1 MAVSAAKGKE
11 PSRVSKA
18 DGVSRRL
25 SKARIVQVAR
35 SFDPKDLTMQA
46 VADELGVD
54 RKALNYHV
62 TDKKGLESL
71 VAANVFESN
80 FLKYFS
86 ENLEA
91 RTDADEWV
99 RHLVAWSYAA
109 KEGLVASG
117 MLTNYYV
124 LGSDNPDI
132 FKPSELVLAS
142 LIRGGFTAVAASRA
156 LVMAT
161 RLAMG
166 VGRDIVLENVFGE
179 HPQGPEVRKLLDR
192 AIESGEY
199 PALTTM
205 IQSRVNGADDVERQF
220 VFELETMVAGLR
232 GQLNS

>member
-1 MAVSAAKGKE
+1 MSQAKGRK
-11 PSRVSKA
+11 PSRVSKGDSA
-18 DGVSRRL
+18 NPRL

-35 SFDPKDLTMQA
+35 SFDPRDLTMQA

-86 ENLEA
+86 DNLEA
-91 RTDADEWV
+91 RKDADEWV
-99 RHLVAWSYAA
+99 RHLAAWSYAA
-109 KEGLVASG
+109 KDGLVSSG

-132 FKPSELVLAS
+132 FKPSERVLWS
-142 LIRGGFTAVAASRA
+142 LIRAGFNTLTASRA

-199 PALTTM
+199 PALTGM

-220 VFELETMVAGLR
+220 VFELETMIAGLR
-232 GQLNS
+232 SQLGA